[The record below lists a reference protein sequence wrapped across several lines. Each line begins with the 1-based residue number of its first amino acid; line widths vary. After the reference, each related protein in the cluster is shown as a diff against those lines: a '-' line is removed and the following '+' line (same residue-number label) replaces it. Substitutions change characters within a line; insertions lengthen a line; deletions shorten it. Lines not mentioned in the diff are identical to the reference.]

1 MSQIDHTPHLVTR
14 FAPSP
19 TGRLHVGHG
28 WSALMAHDFA
38 RERGGRFL
46 LRIEDTDITR
56 CRAEFTAGIYEDLE
70 WLGIGW
76 DGLMIQSRRF
86 AAYDA
91 ALDELKRLG
100 LVYPCFCSR
109 ADIVREVAASL
120 HAPHLPVQGA
130 DGPLYPGTCRA
141 LAEEDRAMRMARRE
155 AYSWRLDMGAALA
168 RTGPLSWHDETAGD
182 VAVDPD
188 ALGDLILKGKDR
200 PASYHLAV
208 VVDDATQGVTDVVR
222 GRDVFASTHAHR
234 VLQALLGLPAP
245 RYHHHALIVDAEGK
259 RLAKRAA
266 GLSLAELREG
276 GIEGT
281 ALAADLRAGRFPFG
295 ISLEPTYMEG
305 GRNWFHG

>member
-1 MSQIDHTPHLVTR
+1 MSQNDHTPYVVTR

-38 RERGGRFL
+38 RNTGGRFL

-56 CRAEFTAGIYEDLE
+56 CRPEFTEGIYEDLD
-70 WLGIGW
+70 WLGIRW
-76 DGLMIQSRRF
+76 DGLMIQSERF

-91 ALDELKRLG
+91 ALDRLKAQG

-109 ADIVREVAASL
+109 ADIAREVAASL
-120 HAPHLPVQGA
+120 HAPHGA

-141 LAEEDRAMRMARRE
+141 LSEEDCAMRMARRLP
-155 AYSWRLDMGAALA
+155 YSWRLDMGEAMA
-168 RTGPLSWHDETAGD
+168 RSGPLSWHDEAAGA
-182 VAVDPD
+182 VAVDPA

-200 PASYHLAV
+200 QASYHLAV
-208 VVDDATQGVTDVVR
+208 VVDDAEQGVTDVVR

-234 VLQALLGLPAP
+234 ALQAVLGLPVP
-245 RYHHHALIVDAEGK
+245 RYHHHALVVDGEGQ

-266 GLSLAELREG
+266 GLSLAELRDRG
-276 GIEGT
+276 MDGR
-281 ALAADLRAGRFPFG
+281 ALAYDLRAGRFPLG
-295 ISLEPTYMEG
+295 TALEDAYMAG
-305 GRNWFHG
+305 TRS